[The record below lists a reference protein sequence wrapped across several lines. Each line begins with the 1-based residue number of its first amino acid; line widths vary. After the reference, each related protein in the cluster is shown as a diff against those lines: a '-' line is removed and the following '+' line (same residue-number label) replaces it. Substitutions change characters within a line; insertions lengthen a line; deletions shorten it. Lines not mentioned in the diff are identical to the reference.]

1 MRTETTAPTIRLA
14 DYTPP
19 AHLVDRVELV
29 FRLDPDATRVTAR
42 IGLRPNPAA
51 GDRPADLRLDG
62 SGLDLRAARIDGTPV
77 PDAALTRTAEGLRI
91 AADALPAGGFLW
103 EAETVIAPAANSA
116 LEGLYMSKGMYCTQC
131 EAHGFRKITYFP
143 DRPDVMATYF
153 VRIEGD
159 APVLLSNGNLI
170 ASGPGWA
177 EWHDPHPKPSYL
189 FALVAGDLVASEG
202 RFTTASGREVRLQIW
217 VRPGDED
224 RTGYAMDALIR
235 SMRWDETEYGREYD
249 LDRFM
254 IVAVDDFNMGAME
267 NKGLNVF
274 NSKYVLASPE
284 TATDAEYASIE
295 AIIAHEYF
303 HNWTGNRIT
312 CRDWFQLCL
321 KEGLTVFRDQQF
333 SGDMREPGVRRIEDV
348 IRLRAQQFR
357 EDAGPLAHPVRPA
370 EYIEIN
376 NFYTATVYE
385 KGAELIRML
394 RLLVGPE
401 IYAAALDLYFA
412 RHDGQACT
420 IEDWIA
426 VFEDTS
432 GRDLAHF
439 ARWYSQAGTPRLS
452 ALESWENGRYSLTL
466 AQETPATPGQ
476 PDKEPLVIPV
486 AYGLIGADGRELAA
500 GVIVLD
506 DESARIDWELPER
519 PVPSLLRGF
528 SAPVILE
535 RTPTDAERAFLLA
548 HDRDPF
554 NRWEAGRAHALDLL
568 SAMSDDP
575 DLAPDDTW
583 LDALH
588 RVASDPDLDPAYAAL
603 LLGLPAEEEVIT
615 HMAAEGHGPR
625 SGCDPRRPRE
635 AGSRRGPRPRR
646 YPRASLRRP
655 CGAGPVHPGRRRRRP
670 PRAAAPRPRA
680 PDRRRSRRRRG
691 GTALRRGRQH
701 DRAHGGAPASGPP
714 RPRRNRACALRG
726 RLAAR
731 PAGDG
736 QVVRGA
742 GRSHGTGK
750 GRRSCR
756 GPDGPPGF
764 RLAQPEPLPL
774 PARRLRQRQH
784 RRVPPRRRGR
794 LHARRRLADP
804 PRCGQSPD
812 RRAPHL
818 GLRHLAHVRPAPAGR
833 DADRPR
839 ADRRAARPVARHR
852 GDGRQTTA
860 QRELNSGL
868 SRCCEGGTI
877 TDGYARDRRQA
888 DRGTGTLAGAA
899 GFSLACCAQRAQYHP
914 AI

>member
-1 MRTETTAPTIRLA
+1 
-14 DYTPP
+14 
-19 AHLVDRVELV
+19 
-29 FRLDPDATRVTAR
+29 
-42 IGLRPNPAA
+42 
-51 GDRPADLRLDG
+51 
-62 SGLDLRAARIDGTPV
+62 
-77 PDAALTRTAEGLRI
+77 
-91 AADALPAGGFLW
+91 
-103 EAETVIAPAANSA
+103 
-116 LEGLYMSKGMYCTQC
+116 
-131 EAHGFRKITYFP
+131 
-143 DRPDVMATYF
+143 
-153 VRIEGD
+153 
-159 APVLLSNGNLI
+159 
-170 ASGPGWA
+170 
-177 EWHDPHPKPSYL
+177 
-189 FALVAGDLVASEG
+189 
-202 RFTTASGREVRLQIW
+202 
-217 VRPGDED
+217 
-224 RTGYAMDALIR
+224 
-235 SMRWDETEYGREYD
+235 
-249 LDRFM
+249 M

-401 IYAAALDLYFA
+401 TYAAALDLYFA

-439 ARWYSQAGTPRLS
+439 ARWYSQAGTPRLN
-452 ALESWENGRYSLTL
+452 ARESWKNGRYSLTL

-506 DESARIDWELPER
+506 EESARIDWELPER

-615 HMAAEGHGPR
+615 HMAAEGHVPDPDAIHTAHARLEAAVARALGDTLAGLYAAHAVPGPFTPDAAAAGHRALRHRALALLTVGDPDGGAAERHCDAADNMTERMAALRLLVRHGRGETALARFEADWRHDRLVMDKWFAVQAALTAPGKAAEVVAALTDHPHFDWRNPNRFR
-625 SGCDPRRPRE
+625 SLLGAFASGNT
-635 AGSRRGPRPRR
+635 AGFH
-646 YPRASLRRP
+646 RAD
-655 CGAGPVHPGRRRRRP
+655 GAGYTLV
-670 PRAAAPRPRA
+670 A
-680 PDRRRSRRRRG
+680 DW
-691 GTALRRGRQH
+691 LI
-701 DRAHGGAPASGPP
+701 
-714 RPRRNRACALRG
+714 
-726 RLAAR
+726 RLDAVNPQTAAR
-731 PAGDG
+731 LTSAF
-736 QVVRGA
+736 
-742 GRSHGTGK
+742 GTWHM
-750 GRRSCR
+750 
-756 GPDGPPGF
+756 F
-764 RLAQPEPLPL
+764 
-774 PARRLRQRQH
+774 
-784 RRVPPRRRGR
+784 
-794 LHARRRLADP
+794 
-804 PRCGQSPD
+804 
-812 RRAPHL
+812 
-818 GLRHLAHVRPAPAGR
+818 
-833 DADRPR
+833 DRPR
-839 ADRRAARPVARHR
+839 QAAMRTALERIAGRP
-852 GDGRQTTA
+852 D
-860 QRELNSGL
+860 L
-868 SRCCEGGTI
+868 SRDTAEMVGRLLRSGN
-877 TDGYARDRRQA
+877 
-888 DRGTGTLAGAA
+888 
-899 GFSLACCAQRAQYHP
+899 
-914 AI
+914 